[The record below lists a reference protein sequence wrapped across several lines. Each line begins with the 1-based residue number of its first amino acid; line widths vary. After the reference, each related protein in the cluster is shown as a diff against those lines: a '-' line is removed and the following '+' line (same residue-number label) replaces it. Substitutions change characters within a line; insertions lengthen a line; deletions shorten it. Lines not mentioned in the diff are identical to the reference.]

1 MTRTRL
7 IVLAGILAVAGLV
20 LGLEVF
26 TGTRGAP
33 HANLKS
39 TSGKWL
45 HPVLAALRVTT
56 GASSYAFTYTTT
68 FQPGSEPGETPSVTS
83 GHGVVNLNP
92 YAMITTNSPES
103 SFPNVTAEFDS
114 TSVWEFGAGDY
125 GTGNPPTASPG
136 NSLSGFAA
144 SVEGSLGQ
152 GQGALAMVSL
162 ASPTGRLNLDPS
174 MMTNAQQ
181 VGTGSVGGITVT
193 NYRVAIDLS
202 SELDQP
208 TLSAEQRTT
217 ISQAL
222 AILSGQGYSGTAE
235 IVSVD
240 GLGFIRETKT
250 VATFTDGGSVSSD
263 NVISDIGCA
272 GTVTP
277 GVPVPTPAQPGCI
290 SPDQPGAEPAGQ
302 ATTTTTTTTN
312 TSAAQ
317 TTPTFETPTT
327 EEPAVAG
334 CKNGQISVTNA
345 GGGSGLGHQDQVILF
360 TNQSRSTCS
369 LTGFPGVAGLDAEG
383 NQVVQAQR
391 TPGGYLGGLPPG
403 VTVPPTVPLMPGQT
417 ASAVIEGTDVPVGSA
432 TTCPHYPALLVTPPG
447 LSDSV
452 RVSVSDQGTNP
463 PGFPGCSPIEVHP
476 VVPGS
481 TGNTE

>member
-1 MTRTRL
+1 MTRRRL
-7 IVLAGILAVAGLV
+7 MVLFGTLAVAGLAIGIV
-20 LGLEVF
+20 VS

-33 HANLKS
+33 HASSKS
-39 TSGKWL
+39 TPGKWL
-45 HPVLAALRVTT
+45 HPVLTALRVTT
-56 GASSYAFTYTTT
+56 GADSYAFSYTTT
-68 FQPGSEPGETPSVTS
+68 FQPGSAQGAAAAITS
-83 GHGVVNLNP
+83 GHGVVNLDP
-92 YAMITTNSPES
+92 YAMVTTNSPES

-136 NSLSGFAA
+136 NSLSGFAG

-174 MMTNAQQ
+174 MMTNAQP
-181 VGTGSVGGITVT
+181 VGTGSVDGVTVT
-193 NYRVAIDLS
+193 NYRVSIDLS

-208 TLSAEQRTT
+208 ALSEEQRTT

-222 AILSGQGYSGTAE
+222 AILSRQGYSGTTE
-235 IVSVD
+235 IVSID

-250 VATFTDGGSVSSD
+250 VATFADGGSVSSD
-263 NVISDIGCA
+263 NMISEIGCA

-277 GVPVPTPAQPGCI
+277 GDPVPTPAPPGCV
-290 SPDQPGAEPAGQ
+290 SPDQPGVEPA
-302 ATTTTTTTTN
+302 APTTTTTSTANTT
-312 TSAAQ
+312 S
-317 TTPTFETPTT
+317 TTLATPTT
-327 EEPAVAG
+327 EAPAVAR
-334 CKNGQISVTNA
+334 CQNGQISVTDA

-360 TNQSRSTCS
+360 TNQSRATCF
-369 LTGFPGVAGLDAEG
+369 LTGYPGVAGLDAEG

-391 TPGGYLGGLPPG
+391 TPGGYMGGLPPG
-403 VTVPPTVPLMPGQT
+403 VTAPPTVPLIPGQT
-417 ASAVIEGTDVPVGSA
+417 ASAVIEGTDVPFGSA
-432 TTCPHYPALLVTPPG
+432 TSCPHYPALLVTPPG

-452 RVSVSDQGTNP
+452 RVSVSDLGTNP
-463 PGFPGCSPIEVHP
+463 PGLPGCSPIEVHP

-481 TGNTE
+481 SGSIE

>member
-1 MTRTRL
+1 MMRRRL
-7 IVLAGILAVAGLV
+7 MVLLGMLAVAGLV
-20 LGLEVF
+20 IGIVVS

-33 HANLKS
+33 HANVKS

-45 HPVLAALRVTT
+45 HPVLTALRVTT

-114 TSVWEFGAGDY
+114 TRVWEFGAGDY

-136 NSLSGFAA
+136 DSLSGFAG

-174 MMTNAQQ
+174 MMTNVQP
-181 VGTGSVGGITVT
+181 VGTGSVDAVSVT
-193 NYRVAIDLS
+193 NYRVSIDLS

-208 TLSAEQRTT
+208 TLSEEQRTT

-222 AILSGQGYSGTAE
+222 AILSRQGYSGTTE

-250 VATFTDGGSVSSD
+250 MATFADGGSVSSD
-263 NVISDIGCA
+263 NMISDIGCA

-277 GVPVPTPAQPGCI
+277 GDPVPTPAPPGCV
-290 SPDQPGAEPAGQ
+290 SPDQPGVEPA
-302 ATTTTTTTTN
+302 APTTTTTSTTN
-312 TSAAQ
+312 TTS
-317 TTPTFETPTT
+317 TTTPTT
-327 EEPAVAG
+327 EAPTVAR
-334 CKNGQISVTNA
+334 CVNGQISVTNA

-403 VTVPPTVPLMPGQT
+403 VTVPPMVPLMPGQT
-417 ASAVIEGTDVPVGSA
+417 ASAVIEGTDMPVGSA

-452 RVSVSDQGTNP
+452 RVSVSDLGTNP
-463 PGFPGCSPIEVHP
+463 PGLPGCSPIEVHP

-481 TGNTE
+481 SGSTE